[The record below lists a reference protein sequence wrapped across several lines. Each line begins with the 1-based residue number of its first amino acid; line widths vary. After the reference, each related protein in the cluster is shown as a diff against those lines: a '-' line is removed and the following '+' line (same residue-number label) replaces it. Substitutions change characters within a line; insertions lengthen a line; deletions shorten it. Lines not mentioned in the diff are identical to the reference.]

1 MTQALL
7 PGRMAPRR
15 RAMFGLL
22 DADGWAWAGVKA
34 FVWFILIIIL
44 LGYIPDRA
52 YYFTVNRTLDLGVL
66 GISPI
71 NFCAP
76 ENEDLPCPAPA
87 GAVLPWYPS
96 PPELSLPN
104 GPRTDAAAVQIG
116 TRILFVGGS
125 DGETASADVFVAS
138 VVDTGTFDRWQQG
151 PPLPSPRSDA
161 GVAFLG
167 GSIYVVGGRDENGE
181 PTDTTF
187 ILTPDPETGDLG
199 EWRNGAEEQT
209 PLTLPEARAG
219 ASLVALGDGLLL
231 AGGSGPDGP
240 TKSVWKATLDQE
252 GVLGQWTPGAE
263 LNQPATDAI
272 AVQNGDFIWLYG
284 ASDGERP
291 TQTVQRGVTSGTG
304 AAAGEA
310 AGGPDASGVPA
321 ASPSPTLA
329 PGQTAPPVVVE
340 RWEVD
345 QNHVTDLPEPRSN
358 ASGWAANGALYLVG
372 GTDGERTRGELFWT
386 IPDPQGNFT
395 EWRHLIQSDLP
406 ADGLQG
412 AATLVGGSS
421 AFLIGGTS
429 GDRVLDSA
437 VRANLAPQE
446 PFFQLGLVGVVVPA
460 LKIDGEVGQQLGYL
474 NAAGAGTV
482 NFILLLVIGWAFA
495 HKERVR
501 EMWEGVRRRRRA

>member
-1 MTQALL
+1 MSQALL
-7 PGRMAPRR
+7 PGRTAARR

-71 NFCAP
+71 NFCPP
-76 ENEDLPCPAPA
+76 ENEGLPCPPPA

-96 PPELSLPN
+96 PPELSFPN

-116 TRILFVGGS
+116 TRILLIGGT
-125 DGETASADVFVAS
+125 DGETASADVLVAS
-138 VVDTGTFDRWQQG
+138 VIDSGTFDRWQDG
-151 PPLPSPRSDA
+151 PPLPAPRSDA

-167 GSIYVVGGRDENGE
+167 GSVYVVGGLDENGE
-181 PTDTTF
+181 ATDTTF
-187 ILTPDPETGDLG
+187 ILTPDPESGELG
-199 EWRNGAEEQT
+199 EWRDGSESEV
-209 PLTLPEARAG
+209 PLTLPEPRARV
-219 ASLVALGDGLLL
+219 SLVALGDGLLL
-231 AGGSGPDGP
+231 AGGSGPDGA
-240 TKSVWKATLDQE
+240 TKSVWKATLDQQ

-263 LNQPATDAI
+263 LNQPVTDAI
-272 AVQNGDFIWLYG
+272 VVQNGDFIWVYG
-284 ASDGERP
+284 ASDGESP
-291 TQTVQRGVTSGTG
+291 TQTVQRGVLSGTA
-304 AAAGEA
+304 AAAGQVVEGPEA
-310 AGGPDASGVPA
+310 SVPA
-321 ASPSPTLA
+321 VSPSPA
-329 PGQTAPPVVVE
+329 AQPGQAAAPIVVE

-345 QNHVTDLPEPRSN
+345 QNHVTDLPEPRTN
-358 ASGWAANGALYLVG
+358 ASGWSASGALYLVG
-372 GTDGERTRGELFWT
+372 GTDGEQPRGELYWT
-386 IPDPQGNFT
+386 TPDARGNFA
-395 EWRHLIQSDLP
+395 EWRHLAQSDLP
-406 ADGLQG
+406 AGLQG
-412 AATLVGGSS
+412 AATLIGGSS
-421 AFLIGGTS
+421 AFLIGGTTAD
-429 GDRVLDSA
+429 GVLDAS

-482 NFILLLVIGWAFA
+482 NFVLLLLIGWAFA

-501 EMWEGVRRRRRA
+501 EIWEGVRRRRRT